1 MTNILRPVSGRTRV
15 FAILADPIHHVKT
28 PEEMNN
34 LMTELGLDQIMVPF
48 HVKPENLASVVSGLR
63 GIESLDGFIVTV
75 PHKSS
80 IIDLCDTLSPAAKM
94 VGAANVVR
102 RTKDGLHGD
111 MLDGV
116 GFVAGLRNAGF
127 EPTGKT
133 AYLAGA
139 GGAANAI
146 AFSLAEA
153 GVRKLTVA
161 NRTRSKAELLV
172 MRLREI
178 FPKIDFEAGSP
189 DASGHELV
197 INATSMGL
205 NETDPYPLDV
215 ESLTADQVVAEI
227 IMQPEYTPLL
237 TYAATLGCKVHL
249 GRPMLKCQ
257 IEYMAMAMGVDI
269 HSQRQNRVQK

>member
-1 MTNILRPVSGRTRV
+1 MTTTLRPVTGRTRV
-15 FAILADPIHHVKT
+15 LAILADPIQHVKT

-48 HVKPENLASVVSGLR
+48 HVKPENLASVVNGLR
-63 GIESLDGFIVTV
+63 GIDSLDGFIVTV
-75 PHKSS
+75 PHKTS
-80 IIDLCDTLSPAAKM
+80 IIALCDTLSPAARM

-102 RTKDGLHGD
+102 RTSDGLHGD
-111 MLDGV
+111 ILDGV
-116 GFVAGLRNAGF
+116 GFVAGLRNAGT
-127 EPTGKT
+127 EPEGKT

-146 AFSLAEA
+146 AFSLAEN
-153 GVRKLTVA
+153 GIKQLTIA

-178 FPKIDFEAGSP
+178 FPNVDFRVGSE
-189 DASGHELV
+189 DASGHDLV

-205 NETDPYPLDV
+205 NEGDPYPLNVD
-215 ESLTADQVVAEI
+215 SLTADQIVAEI
-227 IMQPEYTPLL
+227 IMQPEHTALL
-237 TYAATLGCKVHL
+237 RFAAALGCKVHL

-257 IEYMAMAMGVDI
+257 IEYMAAAMGVDI
-269 HSQRQNRVQK
+269 QASRQNRVQK

>member
-1 MTNILRPVSGRTRV
+1 MTNSLRPVTGKTRV
-15 FAILADPIHHVKT
+15 LAILADPLHHVKK
-28 PEEMNN
+28 PEDMNS

-48 HVKPENLASVVSGLR
+48 HVKPENLTSVVAGLR

-80 IIDLCDTLSPAAKM
+80 IIELCDTLSPAAKM

-102 RTKDGLHGD
+102 RTNGGLHGD
-111 MLDGV
+111 ILDGV
-116 GFVAGLRNAGF
+116 GFVAGLRNA
-127 EPTGKT
+127 EIYPEGKT
-133 AYLAGA
+133 VYLAGA

-146 AFSLAEA
+146 AFSLAEN
-153 GVRKLTVA
+153 GIKQLTIA

-178 FPKIDFEAGSP
+178 FPTVDFQVGST
-189 DASGHELV
+189 DASGHDLV

-205 NETDPYPLDV
+205 NENDPYPLNV
-215 ESLTADQVVAEI
+215 ESLTAEQTVAEI
-227 IMQPEYTPLL
+227 IMQPEYTSLL
-237 TYAATLGCKVHL
+237 KYAEKVGCKIHF

-257 IEYMAMAMGVDI
+257 IEYMAQAMGVDI
-269 HSQRQNRVQK
+269 QKQKQDRVQK